1 METLMKELNNL
12 LEEKNMEIY
21 LLKSKNERLMEEIK
35 ELKNDIEKYKENEVN
50 ANE

>member
-35 ELKNDIEKYKENEVN
+35 ELKNDIDKYKENEVN

>member
-1 METLMKELNNL
+1 MKELNNL
-12 LEEKNMEIY
+12 LEAKNLEIY
-21 LLKSKNERLMEEIK
+21 LLKSKNERLTAEIK

>member
-21 LLKSKNERLMEEIK
+21 LLKSKNERLTEEIK